1 MPSRNRLNGKKVLIV
16 DDEQDILET
25 LEDLLPMCRL
35 KKASTFNEAK
45 ALLSAE
51 RFDLAILDIMGVDGY
66 SLLDVARDNGII
78 AVMLTAYA
86 QTPEN
91 VKKSYQNGA
100 AFFIPKEELINIT
113 IFLEDV
119 LEALENG
126 KNSWGRWFERLGA
139 HFGRKFGVDWEDEE
153 REIWRNIKY

>member
-1 MPSRNRLNGKKVLIV
+1 MPSRNRLDGKKVLIV

-25 LEDLLPMCRL
+25 LEDLLPMCRI

-45 ALLSAE
+45 TRLINE

-66 SLLDVARDNGII
+66 ALLDVARDNKIT

-91 VKKSYQNGA
+91 VKKSYKNGA
-100 AFFIPKEELINIT
+100 AFFIPKEELIHIT
-113 IFLEDV
+113 TFLEDV
-119 LEALENG
+119 LEAQEKG
-126 KNSWGRWFERLGA
+126 KNSWARWR
-139 HFGRKFGVDWEDEE
+139 
-153 REIWRNIKY
+153 Y